1 MKDREARERVE
12 WVEEKV
18 DRHDALLYGRTVDS
32 GGASVFERL
41 NRLEAK
47 TDGYNLADMADKIGR
62 RLAEL
67 EARREPVE
75 KDCPVCGHVT
85 LMKAQEPPITPVMA
99 RDDLMAS
106 FEGRKTR
113 FYCYTCGKT
122 FKESSKT
129 TLEEVK
135 DEG

>member
-1 MKDREARERVE
+1 MKDREARDNIEAL
-12 WVEEKV
+12 WKLLV
-18 DRHDALLYGRTVDS
+18 DRNWFFGRVPFKSDTTLWAKVRNLEQCGTRLGTQLENALQ
-32 GGASVFERL
+32 FH
-41 NRLEAK
+41 
-47 TDGYNLADMADKIGR
+47 
-62 RLAEL
+62 
-67 EARREPVE
+67 E
-75 KDCPVCGHVT
+75 KSCPVCGHVT